1 MKNGLIIVNGFWENE
16 STRHQV
22 RSLTEEFSARGVTME
37 LKKGNELPV
46 LLDGGNAVS
55 RIGSPDFVI
64 YLDKDIHTAELLE
77 KTGIPLFN
85 SAETVRLCDDKML
98 TYVALSGHGIA
109 IPKTISSPVMYRPV
123 SDDFIQTVER
133 EIEYPVVVKQ
143 VYGSMGKSVYLARTR
158 EELTAIREKLKLL
171 PHLYQ
176 RHVGAS
182 HGLDIRVIVIGG
194 KAVASMRRENPS
206 DFRSN
211 VELGGVGTKCALT
224 DAQRTLAER
233 AAAILGADYCGVDLI
248 PSDEGDY
255 LCEVNSNAFFLGIT
269 RATGVNVAGL
279 YADYVMKKLNG
290 IGEK

>member
-1 MKNGLIIVNGFWENE
+1 MRNGLIIVNGFWENE

-22 RSLTEEFSARGVTME
+22 RSLTEEFAARGVA
-37 LKKGNELPV
+37 LGIKRGNELPA
-46 LLDGGNAVS
+46 LLDGGDIAL

-77 KTGIPLFN
+77 RAGVPLFN
-85 SAETVRLCDDKML
+85 RAETVRLCDDKML
-98 TYVALSGHGIA
+98 TYIALSGKGIL

-123 SDDFIQTVER
+123 PDDFIGTVER
-133 EIEYPVVVKQ
+133 EIAYPVVVKQ
-143 VYGSMGKSVYLARTR
+143 VYGSMGRGVYLARTR
-158 EELTAIREKLKLL
+158 EELAAIREKLKLL

-176 RHVGAS
+176 RHVGAD

-211 VELGGVGTKCALT
+211 VELGGVGTKCDLT
-224 DAQRTLAER
+224 PAQRALAER
-233 AAAILGADYCGVDLI
+233 AAEILGADYCGVDLI
-248 PSDEGDY
+248 PDGDADY

-269 RATGVNVAGL
+269 RATGIDVAGL
-279 YADYVMKKLNG
+279 YADHVMKKIYG
-290 IGEK
+290 Y